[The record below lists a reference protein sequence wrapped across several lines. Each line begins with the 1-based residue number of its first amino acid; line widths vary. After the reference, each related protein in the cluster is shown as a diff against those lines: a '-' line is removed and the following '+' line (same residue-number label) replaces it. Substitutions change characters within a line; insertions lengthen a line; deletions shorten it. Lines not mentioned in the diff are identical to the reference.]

1 MFVPEN
7 TTSYSQRKSR
17 YKPGVYT
24 SSITLNENTFDVEV
38 TVNADRIK
46 AIRLVNLNE
55 ATKASYPLMEPV
67 LDSLASQIYSS
78 QSLEDIQYAGDRKYT
93 SQVLLSAITDAVKKS
108 GEHLSSPLCDL
119 RSDFNLLQH
128 ILPDPCTCITWH
140 SEISSWRKCHTT
152 YLRAIRQTGT
162 LELLGKKS
170 PIEGFQPFQDRLFI
184 INPLKGQAGKPVDL
198 IRCKSCTQHVIQI
211 KIMKLIRSYQIL
223 RPSGS
228 DLVHP

>member
-1 MFVPEN
+1 MGGVRHEFQNQDHRPTYERDHLHSCLSGSGCRSGCRSFLHVRSRKN
-7 TTSYSQRKSR
+7 TSHTASEKSR

-93 SQVLLSAITDAVKKS
+93 SQVLLSAITDAVKKRRTLKLS
-108 GEHLSSPLCDL
+108 ALRSTFRFQSSPAHPA
-119 RSDFNLLQH
+119 RSLHLHHLAF
-128 ILPDPCTCITWH
+128 
-140 SEISSWRKCHTT
+140 
-152 YLRAIRQTGT
+152 
-162 LELLGKKS
+162 
-170 PIEGFQPFQDRLFI
+170 
-184 INPLKGQAGKPVDL
+184 
-198 IRCKSCTQHVIQI
+198 
-211 KIMKLIRSYQIL
+211 
-223 RPSGS
+223 
-228 DLVHP
+228 